1 MKTALAMWLCLMCTS
16 AMALENGEYLAPW
29 TLLDQHDQA
38 YTLDNQLQV
47 LLVARSMDAAKLV
60 DAALQGKPKGYLEQR
75 HAVFLADISRM
86 PAMIATLFA
95 LPKMRD
101 YNYRILL
108 DRDARITPRYP
119 VDTDSVLWLDLRS
132 GKLQGQR
139 RFNDASALSQA
150 LESHEAAAPQ

>member
-1 MKTALAMWLCLMCTS
+1 MKAAIAVLLCLISATS
-16 AMALENGEYLAPW
+16 MALETGERLAPW

-38 YTLDNQLQV
+38 YTLDDQLQV

-86 PAMIATLFA
+86 PSIIGKLFA
-95 LPKMRD
+95 IPKMRE

-108 DRDARITPRYP
+108 DRDARISPRYP
-119 VDTDSVLWLDLRS
+119 ADTASVLWLDLCQ
-132 GKLQGQR
+132 GQLQGQR
-139 RFNDASALSQA
+139 SFTDATELAQA
-150 LESHEAAAPQ
+150 LAAAGQ